1 MDAALVDQIASPGCP
16 KPVRAAMLS
25 LGNPLRTLQ
34 RLHQL
39 IADLCTQLKRICD
52 LQEREA
58 EEKARRLSGGGGGG
72 GGGGGKAASTV
83 AAASAGN
90 QSGSSLPRN
99 SSLESNEANPP
110 FPHSQVGE
118 QHDLPGV
125 VPAHPQQHVLDNR
138 LYLSETFSLMLDR
151 WEKLNKDFFS
161 PKTGKYDLT
170 KVPDVYDMIRYDV
183 LHNSHLELDPPMHEI
198 YSLAAALENSIV
210 PQEYGQ
216 DGNEKRVIGSK
227 VCGALLEKIRYDLT
241 MARESGAHDMNFLLD
256 RSHAEDLEINS
267 LTRAVRTRLYFTSES
282 HLHTLLNAL
291 RYTANEGDV
300 CAIDTVGLEKLDSV
314 AELSYLT
321 QIVFRL
327 FESREDPNVSR
338 CEISFSPGAT
348 NDPFTDKSSALA
360 PYITL
365 SSTFNQ
371 QEMLQAIGD
380 AIHASNAD
388 CSPSPRSQATTS
400 FGGGNM
406 LDCNNTADDASSSS
420 STAVAA
426 ASASASSS
434 SAGANAGTG
443 TGADFGVGVDGDGYG
458 VGSGSCGGGGGDDDD
473 GADVESD
480 GFNNSIAQFVDT
492 SPYKPSS
499 SAAASHHNIPR
510 PPPIRRTQ
518 SITVVSDNLPADPW
532 ESSWQQQ
539 GKR

>member
-1 MDAALVDQIASPGCP
+1 
-16 KPVRAAMLS
+16 
-25 LGNPLRTLQ
+25 
-34 RLHQL
+34 
-39 IADLCTQLKRICD
+39 
-52 LQEREA
+52 
-58 EEKARRLSGGGGGG
+58 
-72 GGGGGKAASTV
+72 
-83 AAASAGN
+83 
-90 QSGSSLPRN
+90 
-99 SSLESNEANPP
+99 
-110 FPHSQVGE
+110 VGE

-216 DGNEKRVIGSK
+216 DGNEKRIIGSK

-380 AIHASNAD
+380 AIHASNTD

-406 LDCNNTADDASSSS
+406 LDCNASLTLTDDASS
-420 STAVAA
+420 AAAAAAAA
-426 ASASASSS
+426 ASAVAV
-434 SAGANAGTG
+434 AGANVSAGTDAG
-443 TGADFGVGVDGDGYG
+443 KDADGDGYG
-458 VGSGSCGGGGGDDDD
+458 VGSGSGGDDDD

-499 SAAASHHNIPR
+499 SSSSSTASSLHNMPR